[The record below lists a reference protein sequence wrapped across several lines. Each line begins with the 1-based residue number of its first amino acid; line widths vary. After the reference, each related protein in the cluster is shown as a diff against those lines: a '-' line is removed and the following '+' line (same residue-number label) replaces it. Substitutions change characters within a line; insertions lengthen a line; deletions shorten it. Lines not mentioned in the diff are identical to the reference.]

1 MAFTAA
7 LNPERL
13 ITATL
18 SLLPEVV
25 AIQAGENNCPSLVLS
40 EKGLKQFEVFAQ
52 HYGEGSTNLLS
63 HFLVRQFNT
72 IQRDAADLFVEEV
85 W

>member
-1 MAFTAA
+1 MTFTAA

-25 AIQAGENNCPSLVLS
+25 ALQDEKNCPCLILS

-52 HYGEGSTNLLS
+52 RYGEGNTNLLS
-63 HFLVRQFNT
+63 HFLARQFNAM
-72 IQRDAADLFVEEV
+72 QRDAADLLVEEV
-85 W
+85 G